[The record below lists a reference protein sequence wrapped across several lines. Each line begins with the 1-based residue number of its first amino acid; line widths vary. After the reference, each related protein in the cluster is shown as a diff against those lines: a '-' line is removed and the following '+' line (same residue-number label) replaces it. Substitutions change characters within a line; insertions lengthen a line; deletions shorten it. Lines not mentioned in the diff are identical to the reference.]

1 MAPSRLRA
9 GLGLALILALS
20 GCVSQGAYDK
30 AVQDAQDV
38 RARAARDAE
47 EAARRDAAAKAEI
60 DRLSRELDGAT
71 AEDAQLR
78 KELAALGKNVDEML
92 AEKGTLSSSLAQTKA
107 RLEELRRAQA
117 AAEGRAALFRELALK
132 FQKMIDAGDLRI
144 GLRDG
149 RMVLQLSTDVLFD
162 TGRTEIK
169 PVGRAALTQIAT
181 ILQTIGG
188 RDFQIAV
195 HTDTVPIHNERFAS
209 NWELSTARALEVMR
223 FVVAHGMKPQAL
235 SAAGYGE
242 FDPVASNDTPA
253 GRAQN
258 RRIEITL
265 QPNIEELVTVP
276 ENGR

>member
-92 AEKGTLSSSLAQTKA
+92 AEKGTLSASLAQTKA

-188 RDFQIAV
+188 RDFQIAG